1 MTRSNAPGPD
11 FTLGQGAGVISCMIK
26 GGHAIRTG
34 LLRARKAGQLHP
46 LLAVEA
52 IFSVVGDFYFHG
64 PSVGD
69 SGGSLWAAGR

>member
-11 FTLGQGAGVISCMIK
+11 FTLGQGAGVIGCMIK
-26 GGHAIRTG
+26 GGHAIRTH
-34 LLRARKAGQLHP
+34 LIKSRKAGNPHP
-46 LLAVEA
+46 PPAVEA

>member
-1 MTRSNAPGPD
+1 M
-11 FTLGQGAGVISCMIK
+11 ISFMIK

-52 IFSVVGDFYFHG
+52 IFSVFQLYFLN
-64 PSVGD
+64 PFVGD
-69 SGGSLWAAGR
+69 STVSTATDHIAVEAQDVTVPHFAWIS